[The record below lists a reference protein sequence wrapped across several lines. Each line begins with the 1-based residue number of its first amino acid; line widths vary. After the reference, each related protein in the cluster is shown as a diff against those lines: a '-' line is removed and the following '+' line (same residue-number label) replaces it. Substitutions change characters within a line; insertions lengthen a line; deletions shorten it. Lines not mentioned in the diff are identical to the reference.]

1 MDPASLGLGAASLAI
16 QVFDGAM
23 KGSIARPRDIW
34 FLANLRAGFEIFEAA
49 ANAHKECQGYKI
61 RLRMGYDRLDRWGTI
76 TRLNDKSSNHYESQL
91 KNNGPLII
99 ATLTQLGTILKDL
112 RRTELQYDSLDDQR
126 VDTVINS
133 SGATRGSTTKAS
145 DISERSVHSSV
156 SAALADVASTQ
167 VAVPVERSN
176 VVYRTRAALRRVAK
190 EPKRFKWVLR
200 DSAKFDKGLIHIENL
215 IGFLEE
221 MLSQDQTTSLIKS
234 ANDFKLMLL
243 QLTTDVG
250 AMKDLLWA
258 GQSQESRVLRSPSVF
273 ALDGA
278 TLVDAAEQE
287 STQVQGSRTAAV
299 SKTTAFWIAATRFS
313 IAVNEAPGVTSSSNQ
328 LDKSVIGK
336 LEEGLDRDS
345 RTLARMSNGDRVW
358 IEWRTF
364 EHESRATS
372 DGRVRRHVPEDT
384 RKRIEDLVALLHI
397 ADKPIEFCV
406 PRCLGYFQDDQAQK
420 FGLIFEPP
428 ISDGCWPPTSLLSCF
443 DKKAITLQAKIK
455 IARDLTQWL
464 LYLHAVNWL
473 HKGLRSA
480 SVLFFSP
487 ADAKVPGQTYV
498 SGFDYSRIVHGH
510 TGPGPAADDVERAM
524 YIHPDYLGGGR
535 KRGFK
540 KTYDMYS
547 IGVILVEIANWRP
560 INEVLGFGLPHL
572 AANSPDAQAVAGAQ
586 RQIPGVASEVV
597 LRTRDSHTLPQANM
611 SHVMSFRDKLLNDG
625 FLDQIAAT
633 MGGAYA
639 AATRVC
645 LEGMAG
651 LELANDM
658 NQSDVSVAALMQ
670 QGFSDKVVDVLG
682 KISV

>member
-1 MDPASLGLGAASLAI
+1 
-16 QVFDGAM
+16 
-23 KGSIARPRDIW
+23 
-34 FLANLRAGFEIFEAA
+34 
-49 ANAHKECQGYKI
+49 
-61 RLRMGYDRLDRWGTI
+61 
-76 TRLNDKSSNHYESQL
+76 
-91 KNNGPLII
+91 
-99 ATLTQLGTILKDL
+99 
-112 RRTELQYDSLDDQR
+112 
-126 VDTVINS
+126 
-133 SGATRGSTTKAS
+133 
-145 DISERSVHSSV
+145 
-156 SAALADVASTQ
+156 
-167 VAVPVERSN
+167 VPVERSN
-176 VVYRTRAALRRVAK
+176 VVYRTRAALRKVAK

-258 GQSQESRVLRSPSVF
+258 GQAQESRVLRNPSVG

-278 TLVDAAEQE
+278 TLIDAVDQA
-287 STQVQGSRTAAV
+287 STRSHDGRTATV
-299 SKTTAFWIAATRFS
+299 SRTTAFWIAATRFS
-313 IAVNEAPGVTSSSNQ
+313 IAVNEAPGITSSSHQ
-328 LDKSVIGK
+328 LARSVIGT
-336 LEEGLDRDS
+336 LAESLDRNS
-345 RTLARMSNGDRVW
+345 RTVARMRNGDRVW

-364 EHESRATS
+364 EHEARPTS

-384 RKRIEDLVALLHI
+384 RKRVEDLVALLHI
-397 ADKPIEFCV
+397 ADKPLEFCV

-428 ISDGCWPPTSLLSCF
+428 ISDGCWPPRSLLSCF
-443 DKKAITLQAKIK
+443 DKKAATLQVKIK
-455 IARDLTQWL
+455 IAQDLAQWL

-498 SGFDYSRIVHGH
+498 SGFDYSRIAHGH

-524 YIHPDYLGGGR
+524 YIHPDYLGNGR
-535 KRGFK
+535 KKGFK

-547 IGVILVEIANWRP
+547 IGVILVEIAHWRP
-560 INEVLGFGLPHL
+560 INEILGFGLPRL
-572 AANSPDAQAVAGAQ
+572 AVNGADTQVVEGAQ
-586 RQIPGVASEVV
+586 RQHADVTSEVV
-597 LRTRDSHTLPQANM
+597 LETRASHALPQASM
-611 SHVMSFRDKLLNDG
+611 SHVMSFREKLLNDD
-625 FLDQIAAT
+625 FLDQIAAI

-651 LELANDM
+651 LELADDND
-658 NQSDVSVAALMQ
+658 QSNVSVAALMQ
-670 QGFSDKVVDVLG
+670 QGFIDRVVDVLG
-682 KISV
+682 RISV